1 MDEEILKELREIRYS
16 IRGGVYF
23 LGVILILGFAALYW
37 K

>member
-1 MDEEILKELREIRYS
+1 MNDEVLKELREIRDS
-16 IRGGVYF
+16 VRGGVYF

>member
-1 MDEEILKELREIRYS
+1 MNEDILKELRQIRYS

-23 LGVILILGFAALYW
+23 ISALLIALILW